1 MSLGRKRSR
10 RVTVCLRCR
19 NLKLHEAR
27 GLCKCCYNHLAEH
40 RCRTGESLDDY
51 PCTGGYGTAVGLD
64 RDPTADAKRIRAHFD
79 PRSIGHRESDVLGVA
94 PSSSQILA
102 GKVMSGSSPED
113 IDLHLTVQTT
123 GRTPA

>member
-40 RCRTGESLDDY
+40 RCRTGEHLDDY
-51 PCTGGYGTAVGLD
+51 PTLGGGVGTSGAGRGAGDTGSRR
-64 RDPTADAKRIRAHFD
+64 RD
-79 PRSIGHRESDVLGVA
+79 A
-94 PSSSQILA
+94 PHTLAPSQILA
-102 GKVMSGSSPED
+102 DRIRDGDRPD
-113 IDLHLTVQTT
+113 DLALHITVQ
-123 GRTPA
+123 GGQP